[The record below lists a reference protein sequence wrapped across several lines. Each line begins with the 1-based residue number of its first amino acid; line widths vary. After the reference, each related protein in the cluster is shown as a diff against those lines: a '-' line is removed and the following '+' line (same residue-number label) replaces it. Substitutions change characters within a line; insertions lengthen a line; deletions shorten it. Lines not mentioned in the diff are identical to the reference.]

1 MSPGLVIFF
10 SGWGEMEPNLAVAWI
25 CLTLHFVFFY
35 LTDAGVDWAVL
46 VTSSSGEM
54 SIFAQNTS
62 FFQSPLVSPLSA
74 TTLFGFYRFSA
85 PAFTLT
91 KNISCLGFLHLPG
104 YYSLL
109 PFLLF
114 DCLLLCI
121 FRFTESF
128 SSVFCLL
135 LLHFCLQGKAA
146 GQLLGQNMR
155 GPAPFFQHNSYS
167 QNALVS
173 PPQKKIAQ
181 MSFSSCW
188 FFIFKLFFLDHISL
202 HLNSSSH
209 ILTWLHQTFLSD
221 SIKCFLGEGSFV
233 QRVFIPILNQF
244 D

>member
-1 MSPGLVIFF
+1 
-10 SGWGEMEPNLAVAWI
+10 
-25 CLTLHFVFFY
+25 
-35 LTDAGVDWAVL
+35 
-46 VTSSSGEM
+46 M

-74 TTLFGFYRFSA
+74 TTLFEFYRFSA

-135 LLHFCLQGKAA
+135 LLHFCLQGMAA

-173 PPQKKIAQ
+173 PPPKKNC
-181 MSFSSCW
+181 SDVF
-188 FFIFKLFFLDHISL
+188 FFLLVL
-202 HLNSSSH
+202 HLQIILSRPYLTSS
-209 ILTWLHQTFLSD
+209 
-221 SIKCFLGEGSFV
+221 
-233 QRVFIPILNQF
+233 
-244 D
+244 